1 VLCKD
6 EAFEHFLLI
15 SCSFVDAVVSTFSR
29 TRQYF
34 CKETNLYPCREK
46 ALPLQGEHT
55 ILAGR
60 VGIHR
65 KEKLGRDLISREAA
79 FSLKIYT
86 ESKFTLFTVQ
96 CIEDI

>member
-1 VLCKD
+1 MRFPC
-6 EAFEHFLLI
+6 
-15 SCSFVDAVVSTFSR
+15 
-29 TRQYF
+29 
-34 CKETNLYPCREK
+34 PCRESG
-46 ALPLQGEHT
+46 LPL
-55 ILAGR
+55 LGR

-86 ESKFTLFTVQ
+86 ESKFTLLTVQ